1 MVLMTLLTTIGGF
14 LFIGV
19 ILLFSLLIIVSSPPH
34 LSASSEQLAVY
45 GSTPSYSALLL
56 SRSNPLLTA
65 PYVLKSTRTKNE
77 HFNYP
82 VATDS
87 TKNALGPGLD
97 GRVRAPS
104 AARKSEED

>member
-45 GSTPSYSALLL
+45 G
-56 SRSNPLLTA
+56 
-65 PYVLKSTRTKNE
+65 
-77 HFNYP
+77 
-82 VATDS
+82 
-87 TKNALGPGLD
+87 
-97 GRVRAPS
+97 
-104 AARKSEED
+104 